1 MVRSEVQRVPFQS
14 VNLCFSVCIG
24 DILPQAASSEQH
36 KAKLHGAVV
45 RIVTVCFVCTSA
57 FIFQNY
63 DTIITLGDR
72 LNEIAIQKLSAI
84 KKSCVFQMFSMNIL
98 ILSSP
103 ILLLLW
109 WLFVVVVAFI
119 VTQTPVAQARS
130 KLLKQLGLALHT

>member
-1 MVRSEVQRVPFQS
+1 
-14 VNLCFSVCIG
+14 
-24 DILPQAASSEQH
+24 
-36 KAKLHGAVV
+36 
-45 RIVTVCFVCTSA
+45 
-57 FIFQNY
+57 
-63 DTIITLGDR
+63 
-72 LNEIAIQKLSAI
+72 
-84 KKSCVFQMFSMNIL
+84 MFSMNIL